1 MFSLSRSAI
10 QDLDAGQ
17 LHKALAVTEVL
28 LVDVREPDEHRNE
41 RIAGAVNMPLS
52 RFDPAALPPSAGKTV
67 VLHCQGG
74 VRSAK
79 ALEACQKA
87 GVEVRHHLK
96 GGINA
101 WKAAGL
107 PILR

>member
-1 MFSLSRSAI
+1 MFGISRSPV
-10 QDLDAGQ
+10 QNLDANQ
-17 LHKALAVTEVL
+17 LHKALSASEVV
-28 LVDVREPDEHRNE
+28 LVDVRERDEHRSE
-41 RIAGAVNMPLS
+41 RIDGAVNMPLS
-52 RFDPAALPPSAGKTV
+52 QFDPAALPTAPGKIV

-79 ALEACQKA
+79 ALDACRRA
-87 GVEVRHHLK
+87 GVDVRHHLQ

-107 PILR
+107 PTVR

>member
-1 MFSLSRSAI
+1 M
-10 QDLDAGQ
+10 
-17 LHKALAVTEVL
+17 
-28 LVDVREPDEHRNE
+28 RERDEHRAE
-41 RIAGAVNMPLS
+41 RIEGTINMPLS
-52 RFDPAALPPSAGKTV
+52 QFDPTALAADGKPV

-79 ALEACQKA
+79 ALEACRRT
-87 GVEVRHHLK
+87 GVDVRHHLQ

-107 PILR
+107 PTVR